1 MNCQECLSELATGS
15 LRNLT
20 PESEVM
26 RHCTTCPDCGPLS
39 TLLRDREYNAATVL
53 NSLPPMSNPVTI
65 AQTAG
70 ELARRRR
77 VGKVVV
83 FLTGAALVGTMWVA
97 IFLTGFGR
105 MVFGIDEPGAP
116 TRVTET
122 IPLSCLSPEQAGDI
136 ISPYVRSNGSTYWV
150 SRSGISAITV
160 RATVAELSKSREL
173 IRQFESSPGAA
184 CRNSPFDVVDKMLK
198 RYRPPPP
205 DHGSEPVVTPTP
217 DAVNPPDVR
226 VTTKTKR
233 YRRER

>member
-53 NSLPPMSNPVTI
+53 NSLPAMSNPITI

-83 FLTGAALVGTMWVA
+83 FLTGAALVGTMWTALFV
-97 IFLTGFGR
+97 TGIGR
-105 MVFGIDEPGAP
+105 SILGLDHVGGSPL
-116 TRVTET
+116 VTET
-122 IPLSCLSPEQAGDI
+122 IQLSCLSPEQAGDI
-136 ISPYVRSNGSTYWV
+136 ISPYIRSDHSNYWV
-150 SRSGISAITV
+150 GKSGLSAITV
-160 RATVAELSKSREL
+160 RATAAELAKSREL

-184 CRNSPFDVVDKMLK
+184 CRSSPFDVVDKMLK
-198 RYRPPPP
+198 RYGGPPP
-205 DHGSEPVVTPTP
+205 DPGSEPVATPTADANPTP
-217 DAVNPPDVR
+217 DVPT
-226 VTTKTKR
+226 TTKTKR